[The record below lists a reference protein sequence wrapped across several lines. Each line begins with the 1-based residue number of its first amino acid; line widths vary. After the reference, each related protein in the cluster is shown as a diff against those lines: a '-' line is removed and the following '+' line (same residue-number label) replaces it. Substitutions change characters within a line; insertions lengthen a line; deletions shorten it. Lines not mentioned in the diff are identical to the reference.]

1 MASNSSKNIDH
12 GNYIPSPILPGMK
25 VADGEHIRK
34 VFVLGSADA
43 AAGADIAESSAL
55 RTPSRHP
62 QSGCHP
68 LKWPRAAMDSAT
80 SAPTADS
87 NNIVTEHGASA
98 ETPVGSTVSPT
109 AKTNPSVAE
118 RVEAPVGSTGSPTT
132 KVTEIP
138 SNIEVGADATL
149 DLTVIV
155 LPGVS
160 ARIPL
165 TIDLTGAHSEVR
177 LSGIYLC
184 SGHNDVTFDITM
196 HHRTGDCRSQ
206 QTFNGL
212 ATGEAKCGF
221 FGKIVI
227 APDAQRTEAFQ
238 ENHNILL
245 SDTARVNTKP
255 RLEIYADDVK
265 CSHGATVGKLNED
278 EQFYMRSRGIPED
291 EAKVLQMISFVAPV
305 LETIPEEATCG
316 DLSRSAVAGLVENA
330 IRCFA

>member
-1 MASNSSKNIDH
+1 MALNSSKNIDH
-12 GNYIPSPILPGMK
+12 GNYIPSPIVPGMK

-34 VFVLGSADA
+34 VFVLA
-43 AAGADIAESSAL
+43 AAGAEVAESSAL
-55 RTPSRHP
+55 RAPSRHP

-68 LKWPRAAMDSAT
+68 FIWPRAAIDSAA

-98 ETPVGSTVSPT
+98 ETPVGST
-109 AKTNPSVAE
+109 
-118 RVEAPVGSTGSPTT
+118 GSPTT

-138 SNIEVGADATL
+138 SNIEVGADAAL

-184 SGHNDVTFDITM
+184 SGHDEVTFDITM
-196 HHRTGDCRSQ
+196 HHRTGDCHSR

-227 APDAQRTEAFQ
+227 APEAQRTEAFQ

-245 SDTARVNTKP
+245 SDSARINTKP

-278 EQFYMRSRGIPED
+278 EQFYMRSRGIPEE

-305 LETIPEEATCG
+305 LENIPEDSTDGTPART
-316 DLSRSAVAGLVENA
+316 AVAELVENA
-330 IRCFA
+330 IRGL